1 MTEAALSSSCSIADV
16 LADSISKIH
25 VSRCHANSPFIAL
38 RIGGNILS
46 KHKSLHEIESQ
57 KTLILSLCM
66 SMLFLTFPK
75 NFQSKY
81 VLAIKLT
88 LSSSLFID
96 PQYLCCYNKHTC
108 IAFSYDSK
116 YDSHKATVRL

>member
-1 MTEAALSSSCSIADV
+1 MTEAALSSSRSIADV

-75 NFQSKY
+75 KEFPVKIRSGHQAHPLLITFY
-81 VLAIKLT
+81 R
-88 LSSSLFID
+88 SSVSLLL
-96 PQYLCCYNKHTC
+96 Q
-108 IAFSYDSK
+108 
-116 YDSHKATVRL
+116 